1 MELGRDVGPGASTSP
16 CVSHLPVPR
25 VFFLPRQLDEEQGN
39 CLESQGQGV
48 ESEGGWTE
56 EDGAVDGVPV
66 GSEAVL
72 RSWLYLC
79 LQVRCCL
86 FACRGCICPA
96 GRAGDTGR
104 GELRFSE
111 DRHFVWTP
119 EGRSQQDWWLRLE
132 RVGRQSGS
140 YQAVWLGWGDG
151 RGEQGS
157 PCCRVGITGFLC
169 REEDITCQIWRRWL
183 EAGLQGIRVGQSRQQ
198 MPGAEEGLKAYREKG
213 ERELKILQTTGTE
226 KVF

>member
-1 MELGRDVGPGASTSP
+1 MDRGGWGGGWSARGLGGCAAVVA
-16 CVSHLPVPR
+16 LPVPA
-25 VFFLPRQLDEEQGN
+25 D
-39 CLESQGQGV
+39 
-48 ESEGGWTE
+48 
-56 EDGAVDGVPV
+56 
-66 GSEAVL
+66 AVL
-72 RSWLYLC
+72 PPRRARPLSP
-79 LQVRCCL
+79 
-86 FACRGCICPA
+86 CRGCICPA

-119 EGRSQQDWWLRLE
+119 ESRSQQGWWLRLE
-132 RVGRQSGS
+132 RVGQQSGS

-157 PCCRVGITGFLC
+157 LCCRVGITGFLC

-183 EAGLQGIRVGQSRQQ
+183 EAEIQGIRVGQSRQQ
-198 MPGAEEGLKAYREKG
+198 MPGAEEGLKAYREK
-213 ERELKILQTTGTE
+213 EEHELKILQTTGTE